1 MEAFNGYLKKM
12 CDNLNSAND
21 CLSLLHSA
29 LTHNAAASLNDCMEK
44 TTSIKMT
51 ETEICGKIT
60 YLARNDHS
68 LKTYISIPQ
77 ILLRINENIEKLNET
92 LGKKLKDNIL
102 FTDRAVSELS
112 ILFGKLKEALKSTSD
127 LLATKN
133 TVLVKHINECEEDI
147 VQKALEFATLHE
159 ERLIEGLCLPVAS
172 SLYLNMLN
180 SIRCIAWDTKE
191 IATKFS
197 SN

>member
-1 MEAFNGYLKKM
+1 METFNGYLKKM

-21 CLSLLHSA
+21 CLTLLYSA
-29 LTHNAAASLNDCMEK
+29 LTHNKTASVNECKEK
-44 TTSIKMT
+44 VTLIKKT
-51 ETEICGKIT
+51 ETDLAEKIT
-60 YLARNDHS
+60 YLAQKDHS
-68 LKTYISIPQ
+68 FKTYVSIPQ
-77 ILLRINENIEKLNET
+77 LVFRIGDNVDKLNEII
-92 LGKKLKDNIL
+92 GKKIRENIL
-102 FTDRAVSELS
+102 FSDRAVSELS
-112 ILFGKLKEALKSTSD
+112 ILFRKLKEALTSTSD

-133 TVLVKHINECEEDI
+133 PVLVKHINECEEDI
-147 VQKALEFATLHE
+147 VQKALEFATHHE
-159 ERLIEGLCLPVAS
+159 ERLIEGLCLPIAS

>member
-1 MEAFNGYLKKM
+1 METFNAYLKKM
-12 CDNLNSAND
+12 CENLHNANE

-29 LTHNAAASLNDCMEK
+29 LTHNTTASVNDCKEK
-44 TTSIKMT
+44 ISSIKKT
-51 ETEICGKIT
+51 ESDLAGKIT
-60 YLARNDHS
+60 YLAQKDHS
-68 LKTYISIPQ
+68 FKIYISIPQ
-77 ILLRINENIEKLNET
+77 LLLRIGDNIEKLNEIVA
-92 LGKKLKDNIL
+92 KKIKENVL
-102 FTDRAVSELS
+102 FSDRAISELS
-112 ILFGKLKEALKSTSD
+112 ILFQKLKEGLNSTSD

-133 TVLVKHINECEEDI
+133 PVLVKHINECEEDI
-147 VQKALEFATLHE
+147 VQKALEFATHHE

-197 SN
+197 LD